1 VANPTVY
8 LIHNLLTGAEAD
20 QLVAS
25 MGPLV
30 APIRTE
36 DCLHYTDDIT
46 YTQRSQTER
55 AVQWSGMMQSF
66 FPNQKNIVERIGQV
80 TGFPAVHVSDFIVD
94 KVSSGEWD
102 RHYDSLLRTYVP
114 LASIT
119 VFLNDD
125 DTAIWKFPLTKRGGD
140 DNGNSA
146 IGGGG
151 SGINNNDGPE
161 IHIRPRKGMAIV
173 HHNTDHETQ
182 RFDPYALYSLDLN
195 GSNTPLYLARK
206 IVLPVPPGLGRRVLL
221 PLIAMANGGR
231 LPSAFSRWYEA
242 LLDQYGAEDGP
253 RYFDW
258 ALVIA
263 PIVLLL
269 VLALIV
275 IGLVVRRTRMTTTTQ
290 PQPPL
295 NGSRE
300 DKKSK

>member
-1 VANPTVY
+1 MANPTVY
-8 LIHNLLTGAEAD
+8 LIHNLLTASEAD
-20 QLVAS
+20 QLVTS

-30 APIRTE
+30 APIRHE

-46 YTQRSQTER
+46 YTQRSTTER
-55 AVQWSGMMQSF
+55 AVQWSGMMPSF

-94 KVSSGEWD
+94 KVSSGDWE

-119 VFLNDD
+119 VFLNDH
-125 DTAIWKFPLTKRGGD
+125 DTAVWKFPLTKRGGD
-140 DNGNSA
+140 GNNNNNNSA
-146 IGGGG
+146 AAGG
-151 SGINNNDGPE
+151 SVNNDGPE
-161 IHIRPRKGMAIV
+161 IHIQPRKGMAIV

-182 RFDPYALYSLDLN
+182 RFDPYALYSLDMN
-195 GSNTPLYLARK
+195 GSRTPLYMARK

-221 PLIAMANGGR
+221 PLVAMVNGGR
-231 LPSAFSRWYEA
+231 LPSAFSRWYET

-258 ALVIA
+258 ALVIV
-263 PIVLLL
+263 PTVLLL
-269 VLALIV
+269 LVALI
-275 IGLVVRRTRMTTTTQ
+275 IIFLVVRRTRTTTTLQ
-290 PQPPL
+290 PPPL
-295 NGSRE
+295 NGNRE